1 MNLNTKNKAYHH
13 FCICT
18 YTPLLFLLTGFSIF
32 VAHEFFDALP
42 IHKFQV
48 SLRPLWAESRCDYRC
63 FYKHLFLRF
72 SLGCRPVACVSQSQ
86 CNYIILPPG
95 GAYMNSQND
104 SISRDLKMK
113 KVPAEWSEEFVV
125 SVWISEQQV
134 FMVFYLD
141 CVNIYHLHVW
151 FKIRSDNTYLY
162 WDHLFPSNEEKLSF
176 FFSSYDLHL

>member
-48 SLRPLWAESRCDYRC
+48 SLRPLWAESRCVYRC

-113 KVPAEWSEEFVV
+113 KVPAE
-125 SVWISEQQV
+125 
-134 FMVFYLD
+134 
-141 CVNIYHLHVW
+141 
-151 FKIRSDNTYLY
+151 
-162 WDHLFPSNEEKLSF
+162 
-176 FFSSYDLHL
+176 